1 MSERKKLSIKSHRLF
16 LTRGVP
22 GTHDIKLLSKTFKKL
37 QKKNFRKF
45 VIPKFDKSK
54 DDRMVKRK
62 WTVIKHKPEIVIFEG
77 WCVGAKY
84 QSRKLLRKPLNFVEK
99 NFDSKLIW
107 RKKLTIN

>member
-1 MSERKKLSIKSHRLF
+1 
-16 LTRGVP
+16 
-22 GTHDIKLLSKTFKKL
+22 
-37 QKKNFRKF
+37 
-45 VIPKFDKSK
+45 
-54 DDRMVKRK
+54 MVKRK

-107 RKKLTIN
+107 RKKVNNQLKNIYSRIFKNR